1 MNEEK
6 LKEMI
11 ESSAKLESRIKFY
24 IHKKLLINQNI
35 DFDEIKGHLE
45 KSMHNLSFVSD
56 TIKQGYLDW
65 AITGCYYAVYHA
77 ILALILSK
85 EYSSKNHDATLCI
98 LIREF
103 YKKGINEEEIKL
115 VNKFFLNYHDLLFY
129 TDSKIK
135 REDAS
140 YSTNYKFNEKTV
152 EELRMKAILLIN
164 KIKEMI
170 KNE

>member
-1 MNEEK
+1 MTNHHNQSK
-6 LKEMI
+6 NQI
-11 ESSAKLESRIKFY
+11 IIKFY
-24 IHKKLLINQNI
+24 LHKKLLINQNI
-35 DFDEIKGHLE
+35 DVDEIKGHLE

-65 AITGCYYAVYHA
+65 AITGCYYALYHA

-98 LIREF
+98 LIKEF
-103 YKKGINEEEIKL
+103 YQKGIDEEEIKL
-115 VNKFFLNYHDLLFY
+115 VNNFFLNSHDLLFY
-129 TDSKIK
+129 VESKIK

-140 YSTNYKFNEKTV
+140 YSSNYKFDKKIV
-152 EELRMKAILLIN
+152 EELRIKAISLIN

-170 KNE
+170 KI